1 MVDIFKM
8 IINILRKVLD
18 RLEKASLNK
27 NILENLKIFVIR
39 HVSKLR

>member
-27 NILENLKIFVIR
+27 TILENLKRGGYI
-39 HVSKLR
+39 